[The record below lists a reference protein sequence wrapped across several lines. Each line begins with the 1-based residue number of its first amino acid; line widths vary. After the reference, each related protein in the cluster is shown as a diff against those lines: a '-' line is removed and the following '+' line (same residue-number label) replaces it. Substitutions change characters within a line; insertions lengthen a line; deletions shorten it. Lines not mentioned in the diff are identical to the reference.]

1 MSVFKGSPLGELAR
15 IRNVTTRRASSW
27 DRSGG
32 NLDFLIVQA
41 GAMVAL
47 ADIEGVGCINH
58 IWCTHAC
65 EQADYLRRIVLRA
78 RWDNESDFSIDV
90 PLGDFFGVG
99 HAKTV
104 NFSALP
110 LQMSPADG
118 RGFNCWFPMP
128 FGTRAEF
135 FLLNEAEVAMNF
147 YYYIDYE
154 LHESIP
160 DDMGRFHAQ
169 WRRENPTEGIRPD
182 ALPALAAETRKTFGA
197 AMPLF
202 AQASEEVM
210 ENLAFEFG
218 GQNVGGQGNYVIL
231 DAEGSGHY
239 VGCNLNF
246 DNLRT
251 DEAVA
256 WPEGSAW
263 PPSQAGS
270 QNATPEARLDF
281 FKRFNWYGEGDDMIF
296 IDGEAWPPSL
306 HGTGTEDYFNTA
318 YCPAIKYDS
327 PYHGLTLPGGPNWSG
342 KSSYYRFH
350 IEDPIHFRKSIR
362 VTIEHGHNNNR
373 ADDLSSTA
381 YWYQL
386 EPHKTFPTLPPVEQ
400 RLPRP
405 DRE

>member
-15 IRNVTTRRASSW
+15 IRNVTTRRVSSW
-27 DRSGG
+27 DQTGG
-32 NLDFLIVQA
+32 NMDFRAVPA
-41 GAMVAL
+41 GETITL
-47 ADIEGVGCINH
+47 ADIAGAGCINH

-65 EQADYLRRIVLRA
+65 EQDDYLRRIVLRA
-78 RWDNESDFSIDV
+78 RWDGEAGYSIEV
-90 PLGDFFGVG
+90 PLGDFFGMG
-99 HAKTV
+99 HAQTV
-104 NFSALP
+104 NFSSLP

-118 RGFNCWFPMP
+118 RGFNSWFPMP
-128 FGTRAEF
+128 FGSRAEF
-135 FLLNEAEVAMNF
+135 FLTNEADVPMNF

-154 LHESIP
+154 LHGTIP

-169 WRRENPTEGIRPD
+169 WRRENPTTGI
-182 ALPALAAETRKTFGA
+182 AAEAMPALVEETRTLFQGSSNPFGQV
-197 AMPLF
+197 PD
-202 AQASEEVM
+202 EVM

-218 GQNVGGQGNYVIL
+218 GRNIGGAGNYVIL
-231 DAEGSGHY
+231 DAEGMGHY

-246 DNLRT
+246 HNLR
-251 DEAVA
+251 DGEEVA
-256 WPEGSAW
+256 WPAERDW
-263 PPSQAGS
+263 PVSQAES
-270 QNATPEARLDF
+270 KASTPTERMAF
-281 FKRFNWYGEGDDMIF
+281 FQRFNWYGEGDDMIF
-296 IDGEAWPPSL
+296 IDGEEWPPSL

-318 YCPAIKYDS
+318 YCPAVKYDS

-350 IEDPIHFRKSIR
+350 IEDPIHFRRSIK

-386 EPHKTFPTLPPVEQ
+386 EPHKPFPTLPPVAE

-405 DRE
+405 SK